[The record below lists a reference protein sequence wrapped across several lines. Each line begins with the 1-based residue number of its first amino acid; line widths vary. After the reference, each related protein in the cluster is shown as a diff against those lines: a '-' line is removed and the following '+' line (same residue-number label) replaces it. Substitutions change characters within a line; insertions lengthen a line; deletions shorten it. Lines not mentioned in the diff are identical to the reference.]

1 MRRGLGE
8 IHAALL
14 AHVVDY
20 PPKDANGALAAC
32 DELASIIVEPVETL
46 RRGQLTTSSTV
57 KSSEGEKLTVGL
69 STKGA
74 SLDAGLNESSQ
85 SEVSRTSTFAVT
97 TEDKV
102 IFPAL
107 HVALKIVGGE
117 PILKGTRVTLK
128 TVLASLAEGATTAEI
143 LADFPTLSE
152 EDVRAA
158 IAFAAASAQE
168 DLPLAET
175 PVKR

>member
-1 MRRGLGE
+1 VRRGLGE

-97 TEDKV
+97 TEDKA

-107 HVALKIVGGE
+107 HVALNKVLQIADARLY
-117 PILKGTRVTLK
+117 ILFDEWSSIPHD
-128 TVLASLAEGATTAEI
+128 AQPYLAEFLRRGVLPVNRA
-143 LADFPTLSE
+143 
-152 EDVRAA
+152 VRH
-158 IAFAAASAQE
+158 
-168 DLPLAET
+168 
-175 PVKR
+175 